1 MKKYLSLGL
10 IIVGA
15 LIALPASSIL
25 LSAIASLFSEYGFA
39 RDIPWYLW
47 LVYVLPTPVS
57 LAMIYFGWRLSK
69 DTSSAASRPSVAAES
84 ANQAPSTAKKTLA
97 VIGILI
103 GASLAL
109 GSFLDFIL
117 IGADPTAAVRGG
129 VSLVAGS
136 GIIWMSLRSLKV
148 GRK

>member
-10 IIVGA
+10 IIGGA

-69 DTSSAASRPSVAAES
+69 QKADTTSVPEDT
-84 ANQAPSTAKKTLA
+84 ANQAPSAATKTLA
-97 VIGILI
+97 VMGVFF
-103 GASLAL
+103 GVSVSLS
-109 GSFLDFIL
+109 SFSTFIL
-117 IGADPTAAVRGG
+117 IGIDPMYAVWGA
-129 VSLVAGS
+129 VSLVAGA
-136 GIIWMSLRSLKV
+136 GIIWLSLRSLKV
-148 GRK
+148 GSK

>member
-10 IIVGA
+10 IIGGA

-69 DTSSAASRPSVAAES
+69 QKADTTSVPEET
-84 ANQAPSTAKKTLA
+84 ANQAPSAATKTLA
-97 VIGILI
+97 VMGVFF
-103 GASLAL
+103 GVSVSLS
-109 GSFLDFIL
+109 SFSTFIL
-117 IGADPTAAVRGG
+117 IGIDPMYAVWGA
-129 VSLVAGS
+129 VSLVAGA
-136 GIIWMSLRSLKV
+136 GIIWLSLRSLKV
-148 GRK
+148 GSK

>member
-25 LSAIASLFSEYGFA
+25 LSTIASLFSEYGFA

-69 DTSSAASRPSVAAES
+69 QKVETTSVPEET

-97 VIGILI
+97 VIGIFV
-103 GASLAL
+103 GASVAL

-117 IGADPTAAVRGG
+117 IGVDPTAAVRGV
-129 VSLVAGS
+129 VSLIAGS
-136 GIIWMSLRSLKV
+136 GIIWLSLRSLKV

>member
-1 MKKYLSLGL
+1 MKKYSSLGL

-25 LSAIASLFSEYGFA
+25 LSTIASLFSEHGFA
-39 RDIPWYLW
+39 RGMPWYLW

-69 DTSSAASRPSVAAES
+69 QKADTTSVPEET
-84 ANQAPSTAKKTLA
+84 ANQAPSAATKTLA
-97 VIGILI
+97 VMGIFF
-103 GASLAL
+103 GASVSLS
-109 GSFLDFIL
+109 SFSTFIL
-117 IGADPTAAVRGG
+117 IGVDPMYAVWSA
-129 VSLVAGS
+129 VSLIAGA
-136 GIIWMSLRSLKV
+136 GIIWLSLRSLKV

>member
-25 LSAIASLFSEYGFA
+25 LSTIASLFREYGFA
-39 RDIPWYLW
+39 RNIPWYLW

-69 DTSSAASRPSVAAES
+69 QKTETTSVPEEA
-84 ANQAPSTAKKTLA
+84 ANQVPTAATKTLA
-97 VIGILI
+97 VIGIFI
-103 GASLAL
+103 GSSTSL
-109 GSFLDFIL
+109 GSFSTFIL
-117 IGADPTAAVRGG
+117 IGIDPMYAVWGV
-129 VSLVAGS
+129 VSLVAGA
-136 GIIWMSLRSLKV
+136 GIIWLSLRSLKG

>member
-10 IIVGA
+10 IIGGA
-15 LIALPASSIL
+15 LIVLPASSIL

-69 DTSSAASRPSVAAES
+69 QKADTTSVPEET
-84 ANQAPSTAKKTLA
+84 ANQAPSAATKTLA
-97 VIGILI
+97 VMGIFF
-103 GASLAL
+103 GASVSLS
-109 GSFLDFIL
+109 SFSTFIL
-117 IGADPTAAVRGG
+117 IGIDPMYAVWGA
-129 VSLVAGS
+129 VSLVAGA
-136 GIIWMSLRSLKV
+136 GIIWLSLRSLKV
-148 GRK
+148 GSK